1 MKIVPINGK
10 WRRISKLVNLGA
22 RKKVT
27 VTDTNA

>member
-10 WRRISKLVNLGA
+10 WRRISKSVNFDA